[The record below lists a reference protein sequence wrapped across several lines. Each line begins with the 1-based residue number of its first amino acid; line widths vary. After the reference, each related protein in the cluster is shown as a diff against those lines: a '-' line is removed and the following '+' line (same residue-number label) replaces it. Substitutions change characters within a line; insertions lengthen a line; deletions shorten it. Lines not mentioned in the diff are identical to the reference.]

1 MKKLLSSIVLAA
13 AVLSTGCATKA
24 SEPVQLTEQQ
34 TAYFED
40 AWFAYV
46 ETNYSL
52 KYVLEI
58 MSLLPKEEQRLILR
72 KMAEEDKNPRR
83 HANIEKVLAQY

>member
-1 MKKLLSSIVLAA
+1 MKKLLTSIVLVT
-13 AVLSTGCATKA
+13 AVLTTGCATK
-24 SEPVQLTEQQ
+24 STEPVQLTEQQ

-46 ETNYSL
+46 ETDYSL

-72 KMAEEDKNPRR
+72 KMAEAEKNPRR
-83 HANIEKVLAQY
+83 HANIEKVLERF

>member
-1 MKKLLSSIVLAA
+1 MKKLLTSIVLVTS
-13 AVLSTGCATKA
+13 VLTTACASHS

-72 KMAEEDKNPRR
+72 KMAEEEKNPRR

>member
-1 MKKLLSSIVLAA
+1 MKKLLTSVVLAS
-13 AVLSTGCATKA
+13 AVLTTACASHST
-24 SEPVQLTEQQ
+24 EPVQLTEQQ

-72 KMAEEDKNPRR
+72 KMAEEEKNPRR
-83 HANIEKVLAQY
+83 HANIEKVLEKY

>member
-1 MKKLLSSIVLAA
+1 MKKLLTSVVLAS
-13 AVLSTGCATKA
+13 AVLTTACASHST
-24 SEPVQLTEQQ
+24 EPVQLTEQQ

-72 KMAEEDKNPRR
+72 KMAEEEKNPRR

>member
-1 MKKLLSSIVLAA
+1 MKKLLTSIVLVT
-13 AVLSTGCATKA
+13 AVLTTGCATK
-24 SEPVQLTEQQ
+24 STEPVQLTEQQ

-46 ETNYSL
+46 ETDYSL

-72 KMAEEDKNPRR
+72 KMAEEEKNPRR
-83 HANIEKVLAQY
+83 HANIEKVLERF

>member
-1 MKKLLSSIVLAA
+1 MKKLLTSVVLAS
-13 AVLSTGCATKA
+13 AVLTTACASHS

-72 KMAEEDKNPRR
+72 KMAEEEKNPRR
-83 HANIEKVLAQY
+83 YANIEKVLAQY

>member
-1 MKKLLSSIVLAA
+1 MKKLLTSIVLVA
-13 AVLSTGCATKA
+13 AVLTAGCATK
-24 SEPVQLTEQQ
+24 STEPVQLTEQQ

-46 ETNYSL
+46 ETDYSL

-72 KMAEEDKNPRR
+72 KMAEEEKNPRR
-83 HANIEKVLAQY
+83 HANIEKVLERF

>member
-1 MKKLLSSIVLAA
+1 MKKLLTSVVLAS
-13 AVLSTGCATKA
+13 AVLTTACASHS

-72 KMAEEDKNPRR
+72 KMAEEEKNPRR
-83 HANIEKVLAQY
+83 HANIKKVLAQY

>member
-1 MKKLLSSIVLAA
+1 MKKLLTSIVLAS
-13 AVLSTGCATKA
+13 AVLTTACASHSTE
-24 SEPVQLTEQQ
+24 SVQLTEQQ

-72 KMAEEDKNPRR
+72 KMAEEEKNPRR

>member
-1 MKKLLSSIVLAA
+1 ML
-13 AVLSTGCATKA
+13 
-24 SEPVQLTEQQ
+24 
-34 TAYFED
+34 
-40 AWFAYV
+40 WFAYV

-72 KMAEEDKNPRR
+72 KMAEEEKNPRR
-83 HANIEKVLAQY
+83 HANIEKSVSSILIHKSTEIVK